1 MERKTAT
8 PKRPTTRTAG
18 DADTARALRE
28 RIKELSCLYSITLLS
43 EKWAGQ
49 PSRIFQG
56 IVELIPAAWQYPE
69 ITSAQIL
76 LDGLSYATP
85 GFREG
90 CQMQTARIIVEGQ
103 QRGTIRVEY
112 TWEKP
117 ELDEGPFLKEE
128 RSLLEAIARQV
139 AFVVQRQNAEEE
151 KAKLQKQLMHADR
164 LATIGQLAAGI
175 AHELNEPLS
184 NILGFAQ
191 LAQKAAQLPAQAGHD
206 IDRIV
211 SASLHAREIIR
222 KLLLFAR
229 QTPTLKGRVDLNTVI
244 NEALGLFEHRLKKE
258 AIELVRALS
267 ADLPELTADPGQ
279 MVQVLVNLVVNAI
292 QAMPQGGTLVV
303 ETCERNGHV
312 VCVVQDTGVGMAEEV
327 LDRIF
332 VPFFTTKDVNEGTGL
347 GLPVVHGIVTS
358 HGGTINVESKPGQG
372 TRFEIRLPKE
382 PQPATES
389 DSPL

>member
-1 MERKTAT
+1 
-8 PKRPTTRTAG
+8 
-18 DADTARALRE
+18 
-28 RIKELSCLYSITLLS
+28 
-43 EKWAGQ
+43 
-49 PSRIFQG
+49 
-56 IVELIPAAWQYPE
+56 
-69 ITSAQIL
+69 
-76 LDGLSYATP
+76 
-85 GFREG
+85 
-90 CQMQTARIIVEGQ
+90 
-103 QRGTIRVEY
+103 
-112 TWEKP
+112 
-117 ELDEGPFLKEE
+117 
-128 RSLLEAIARQV
+128 
-139 AFVVQRQNAEEE
+139 
-151 KAKLQKQLMHADR
+151 
-164 LATIGQLAAGI
+164 
-175 AHELNEPLS
+175 
-184 NILGFAQ
+184 
-191 LAQKAAQLPAQAGHD
+191 
-206 IDRIV
+206 V

-382 PQPATES
+382 PQPVTES